1 MYNPL
6 CLSLSVISSPF
17 FLSSSVLPFP
27 LHPVRSSSPR
37 FPPFLHAP
45 LIFISHLICEH
56 MRQRNR
62 DAEFC
67 VITNTQQNVSAKRMI
82 AYPLSH
88 PEELARDLEDLKLQE
103 DKTGLFLGS
112 KGLG

>member
-6 CLSLSVISSPF
+6 CLSLSVISLPF

-27 LHPVRSSSPR
+27 LHPIKSSSPR

-45 LIFISHLICEH
+45 LILISQVLICEH
-56 MRQRNR
+56 MRKRNKE
-62 DAEFC
+62 AEFC
-67 VITNTQQNVSAKRMI
+67 AITNTQQNVSAKRVI

-88 PEELARDLEDLKLQE
+88 PGRTGQRLKGF
-103 DKTGLFLGS
+103 KVTRR
-112 KGLG
+112 